1 MAATVAGIRRRRRAV
16 ATKLPRDSQTPFTLT
31 LGRKQREWSM
41 YKASKRYVAASA
53 GALVLSILSLLVA
66 IAARSTAAPETA
78 ADTSEIAAQLKKSL
92 PP

>member
-1 MAATVAGIRRRRRAV
+1 
-16 ATKLPRDSQTPFTLT
+16 
-31 LGRKQREWSM
+31 M

-66 IAARSTAAPETA
+66 IAARSMVAPEVA
-78 ADTSEIAAQLKKSL
+78 ADTSEITVQLKKSL